1 MEGIVIERAGTT
13 KRDEYGHAAVSQS
26 TRSQALR
33 EPRRSATRVTPMVPQ
48 LREGVAPQI
57 DGGHGA
63 EVMGPLPSQP
73 GIHKPLSNRDVRKM
87 ECFRHASSQ

>member
-57 DGGHGA
+57 DGGARSGSYGA
-63 EVMGPLPSQP
+63 VALATGYP
-73 GIHKPLSNRDVRKM
+73 
-87 ECFRHASSQ
+87 